1 MSKYFKNV
9 QNYNELKKIYKE
21 LLKTNHPDNGG
32 DLAKMQE
39 INAEYDVMFK
49 IWKDRAAKDNTLNEE
64 KRQKQPKVHVAIF
77 ILPLAGKVTTTVG
90 AEVSKKLLKSLGH
103 M

>member
-49 IWKDRAAKDNTLNEE
+49 I
-64 KRQKQPKVHVAIF
+64 
-77 ILPLAGKVTTTVG
+77 
-90 AEVSKKLLKSLGH
+90 
-103 M
+103 

>member
-1 MSKYFKNV
+1 
-9 QNYNELKKIYKE
+9 
-21 LLKTNHPDNGG
+21 
-32 DLAKMQE
+32 MQE

-64 KRQKQPKVHVAIF
+64 EKAETAQSTRSYF